1 MSWRWSQG
9 LALPMK
15 AWTLSRRLATLIR
28 HQAAEIVE
36 AAGMRET
43 LTLRQGCQCP
53 RKLGW
58 SRASGDSCRP
68 ARRACVPR

>member
-1 MSWRWSQG
+1 
-9 LALPMK
+9 MK

-43 LTLRQGCQCP
+43 LTPTAGMSVP
-53 RKLGW
+53 EE
-58 SRASGDSCRP
+58 
-68 ARRACVPR
+68 ARLVAGQR